1 METHKEKSRFALIL
15 ILGLLS
21 AIGPFSIDMYLP
33 AFPVI
38 AKGLH
43 TNIEQVQLSLSS
55 FFIGISLGQLA
66 YGPLLDRYGRKKPLY
81 VGIIIYLLASA
92 GCAMAASVNQLIL
105 LRFLQ
110 ALGACVGIVASRA
123 MIRDLFPVKE
133 SAKVFSLLLLV
144 IAISPMIAPTVG
156 GYVTAAFGWHAVF
169 IALAIVAALIFI
181 AVHFY
186 LPESRQPDPGFS
198 LKPKPIINNFLSVIK
213 EPQFYT
219 YALAG
224 CIGAAGQYA
233 YISGSPYVF
242 IELFHVSE
250 KHYGWL
256 FACNAAGLI
265 GFSQLNSVLLKKY
278 TSQQLI
284 GTLQLVQAGVV
295 LIAFAGAFFGWL
307 TLPSTCFLLFC
318 FLSLQ
323 GIIFPNASALSIA
336 PFSSNAGSAS
346 ALLGAIQMGCGA
358 LASAAVS
365 IFANNS
371 AIPMTG
377 VIAFCTCT
385 SLVIIMIAQYRIKN
399 KTSALAVEEQVV
411 ERGELS

>member
-1 METHKEKSRFALIL
+1 MHTHKVGNRFVLIL

-38 AKGLH
+38 AKGLG
-43 TNIEQVQLSLSS
+43 TTIEQVQLSLSS

-81 VGIIIYLLASA
+81 FGIAIYLLASA
-92 GCAMAASVNQLIL
+92 GCAVAASVHQLIL
-105 LRFLQ
+105 FRFLQ

-169 IALAIVAALIFI
+169 ITLAIVAALILL
-181 AVHFY
+181 AMHFY
-186 LPESRQPDPGFS
+186 LPESRKPDPDFS
-198 LKPKPIINNFLSVIK
+198 LKPRPIINNFLSVIK

-242 IELFHVSE
+242 IELFHVNE
-250 KHYGWL
+250 KYYGYI

-265 GFSQLNSVLLKKY
+265 GFSQLNSLLLKKY

-295 LIAFAGAFFGWL
+295 IIAFAGAFFGWL
-307 TLPSTCFLLFC
+307 TLLFTCFLLFC

-346 ALLGAIQMGCGA
+346 ALLGALQMGCGA

-365 IFANNS
+365 IFSNKS
-371 AIPMTG
+371 AVPMTG
-377 VIAFCTCT
+377 VIAICTCT
-385 SLVIIMIAQYRIKN
+385 SLTIIMIAQYRIKH
-399 KTSALAVEEQVV
+399 KTSPLAVDQQLA
-411 ERGELS
+411 ERSELT